1 MHGVAIT
8 ACATVTALGDGTD
21 ALWDG
26 LLQGRSGI
34 APLTRFE
41 CENYISSYGA
51 CIEGVAPA
59 RTPEQGSGLDII
71 LERVALQLEPLPT
84 DTRLLVASTKGEID
98 CLSAAR
104 RHAAA
109 LPQQVLFEPLLG
121 KISHRFGVA
130 DNGWNINA
138 ACASSTLALA
148 RGAAMIAHGNAE
160 VVLVYAADLL
170 SEFVF
175 SGFSALQAL
184 SPEPCRPFDR
194 QRRGLTLGEA
204 GAAIVLMREERARS
218 LGRPVL
224 GYVRGWGAANDA
236 HHVTAPARDGNGLIK
251 ACSQAL
257 ALAGIAAAQVAGI
270 NAHGTGTIYNDAM
283 ELTAF
288 NTLFGTQLP
297 PLHGIKGSI
306 GHCLGAAGA
315 VEVAVGCRAL
325 QEQIIPP
332 TVGCVD
338 AEEEALGQVKD
349 KAQQLSGTYL
359 LSCNSGFGGINGALI
374 LQRGES

>member
-1 MHGVAIT
+1 
-8 ACATVTALGDGTD
+8 ALDT
-21 ALWDG
+21 
-26 LLQGRSGI
+26 
-34 APLTRFE
+34 
-41 CENYISSYGA
+41 
-51 CIEGVAPA
+51 
-59 RTPEQGSGLDII
+59 I

-104 RHAAA
+104 RHGTA
-109 LPQQVLFEPLLG
+109 LPPRVLFEPLLT

-130 DNGWNINA
+130 DSGCNINA

-148 RGAAMIAHGNAE
+148 RGAAMIAHGSVEA
-160 VVLVYAADLL
+160 VLVYAADML

-175 SGFSALQAL
+175 SGFSALHAL
-184 SPEPCRPFDR
+184 SPEPCRPFDQ

-204 GAAIVLMREERARS
+204 GVAIVLMREERARS
-218 LGRPVL
+218 LGCPAL
-224 GYVRGWGAANDA
+224 GYVRGWGGANDA

-251 ACSQAL
+251 ACNQAL
-257 ALAGIAAAQVAGI
+257 AQAGIATTQVGGI

-288 NTLFGTQLP
+288 NTLFGTQIP

-315 VEVAVGCRAL
+315 VEVAFGCRAL
-325 QEQIIPP
+325 QEQQIPP
-332 TVGCVD
+332 TVGCAD
-338 AEEEALGQVKD
+338 AETEAQGQVKAE
-349 KAQQLSGTYL
+349 AQQLNETYL
-359 LSCNSGFGGINGALI
+359 LSCNSGFGGINAALI
-374 LQRGES
+374 LQRGEA